1 MFLCCMKTVKDAYQE
16 FKANLADL
24 YNAPEADAITSL
36 VLNDLTGYSKAR
48 LKAFADTEFDNEQS
62 LKLADIL
69 NQLKTGEPVQYILG
83 HTDFYGLKFLVN
95 PAVLI
100 PRPETEELV
109 EWILQTV
116 PKNEPFMI
124 LDIGTGSGCIP
135 VALKTHLIHSKLFAI
150 DISIDA
156 LQTARR
162 NAALNKADI
171 TFVQADALNLI
182 EPVITGQKYNVTVSN
197 PPYVTM
203 TDKEQMHRN
212 VIDYEPHTA
221 LFVPNHNPLLFYN
234 AIAQFAAGH
243 LMANG
248 YLFLEIN
255 ESYGAE
261 TVAML
266 TETGFDN
273 VELKQ
278 DMAGKDRMIRAVWK
292 G

>member
-1 MFLCCMKTVKDAYQE
+1 
-16 FKANLADL
+16 
-24 YNAPEADAITSL
+24 
-36 VLNDLTGYSKAR
+36 
-48 LKAFADTEFDNEQS
+48 
-62 LKLADIL
+62 
-69 NQLKTGEPVQYILG
+69 
-83 HTDFYGLKFLVN
+83 
-95 PAVLI
+95 
-100 PRPETEELV
+100 
-109 EWILQTV
+109 
-116 PKNEPFMI
+116 
-124 LDIGTGSGCIP
+124 
-135 VALKTHLIHSKLFAI
+135 
-150 DISIDA
+150 
-156 LQTARR
+156 
-162 NAALNKADI
+162 
-171 TFVQADALNLI
+171 
-182 EPVITGQKYNVTVSN
+182 
-197 PPYVTM
+197 M